1 MAGVNEYFQLVEQEQ
16 KAYLRIIPSVED
28 GEVLDVKEVMAY
40 LTDIGYEN
48 FNMKELNDA
57 VVQNAEEKQV
67 YVGPWKGFHE
77 QEKVKLKKNGVNI
90 TDLDDKQVI
99 KVILQ
104 ARDEQKSIAELAEEY
119 K

>member
-1 MAGVNEYFQLVEQEQ
+1 M
-16 KAYLRIIPSVED
+16 ED
-28 GEVLDVKEVMAY
+28 
-40 LTDIGYEN
+40 
-48 FNMKELNDA
+48 ELNA
-57 VVQNAEEKQV
+57 AQLAQQNNISKEQLKQA
-67 YVGPWKGFHE
+67 
-77 QEKVKLKKNGVNI
+77 KVELKKNGVNI

>member
-1 MAGVNEYFQLVEQEQ
+1 MSAAQLAQQNNISKEQLKQAKVE
-16 KAYLRIIPSVED
+16 
-28 GEVLDVKEVMAY
+28 
-40 LTDIGYEN
+40 
-48 FNMKELNDA
+48 
-57 VVQNAEEKQV
+57 
-67 YVGPWKGFHE
+67 
-77 QEKVKLKKNGVNI
+77 LKKNGVNI